1 VLLRSACRAC
11 TPGYYR
17 SQQNCVVCP
26 QMGIYYL
33 LIFVVALLGAG
44 LLAAWMQR
52 SGVNL
57 KGDALRCFE
66 IRCVGMRDSL
76 ESCTVG

>member
-1 VLLRSACRAC
+1 
-11 TPGYYR
+11 
-17 SQQNCVVCP
+17 
-26 QMGIYYL
+26 MGIYYL

-66 IRCVGMRDSL
+66 IRCVGMRDSI